1 MSENN
6 QTNARPNIIW
16 IMADDMSWGDLGC
29 FGSELIE
36 TPNIDRLA
44 TEGMRFTCCY
54 SGSTVCAPSRSSLMQ
69 GLHQG
74 HATVRNNA
82 APGGYRH
89 CLQPE
94 DTTVAE
100 VLSGAGYRCGL
111 FGKWGLSLWD
121 QPTVPTNKGF
131 DSFCGYLNQRR
142 AHNYYPPYLWR
153 DTDRIWFPQH
163 EGHDHSQPNEYDA
176 DGNIIPNGMAEPGA
190 ARYSFDVYTE
200 ASEEW
205 LRADA
210 EQPFFLY
217 LAYTTPHQAFEVPS
231 LQPYA
236 DRDWPTTHKAY
247 AAMVTRTDAAV
258 GRVMAIL
265 EEQGRADNTLVIFT
279 SDNGYSHKGVGG
291 DITFDD
297 RFNHHGP
304 LKGEK
309 GNLNQGGLRV
319 PTIAHWPAVLEG
331 GRTCNHPWAYWD
343 LMPTAAELSGA
354 ECPRTDG
361 TSIVPLL
368 TNHSTEYAHR
378 DYFYWEHGNA
388 QAVRMEQ
395 WWATRPHPD
404 KPLELYEADA
414 DPMQERD
421 LAKAMP
427 DIAAR
432 VEEIMVEAREPNIYF
447 PAPGQPHD
455 EWQAELDRRGI
466 ELPVN
471 VDV

>member
-163 EGHDHSQPNEYDA
+163 ECHDHSQPNEYDA
-176 DGNIIPNGMAEPGA
+176 DGNIIPNGMA
-190 ARYSFDVYTE
+190 YF
-200 ASEEW
+200 
-205 LRADA
+205 
-210 EQPFFLY
+210 
-217 LAYTTPHQAFEVPS
+217 
-231 LQPYA
+231 
-236 DRDWPTTHKAY
+236 
-247 AAMVTRTDAAV
+247 
-258 GRVMAIL
+258 
-265 EEQGRADNTLVIFT
+265 
-279 SDNGYSHKGVGG
+279 GY
-291 DITFDD
+291 
-297 RFNHHGP
+297 
-304 LKGEK
+304 
-309 GNLNQGGLRV
+309 
-319 PTIAHWPAVLEG
+319 
-331 GRTCNHPWAYWD
+331 
-343 LMPTAAELSGA
+343 
-354 ECPRTDG
+354 
-361 TSIVPLL
+361 
-368 TNHSTEYAHR
+368 
-378 DYFYWEHGNA
+378 
-388 QAVRMEQ
+388 
-395 WWATRPHPD
+395 
-404 KPLELYEADA
+404 
-414 DPMQERD
+414 ER
-421 LAKAMP
+421 
-427 DIAAR
+427 
-432 VEEIMVEAREPNIYF
+432 
-447 PAPGQPHD
+447 
-455 EWQAELDRRGI
+455 
-466 ELPVN
+466 
-471 VDV
+471 